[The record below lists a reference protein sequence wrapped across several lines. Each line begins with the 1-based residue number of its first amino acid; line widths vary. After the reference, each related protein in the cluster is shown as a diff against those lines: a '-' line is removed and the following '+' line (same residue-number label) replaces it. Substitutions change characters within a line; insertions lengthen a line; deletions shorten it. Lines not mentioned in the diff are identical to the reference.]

1 VLAPRP
7 PRLSRYR
14 DTDLLALL
22 TGDEERARRF
32 VEARLGALAE
42 DEDGARRLRVTLRA
56 HLEERGSNV
65 AVARRLGIH
74 ENTVKYR
81 VRKARELLAAGA
93 ADDDPLALGA
103 ALRLADLL
111 PAP

>member
-1 VLAPRP
+1 
-7 PRLSRYR
+7 
-14 DTDLLALL
+14 
-22 TGDEERARRF
+22 
-32 VEARLGALAE
+32 
-42 DEDGARRLRVTLRA
+42 
-56 HLEERGSNV
+56 
-65 AVARRLGIH
+65 VARRLGIH